1 MISKMTKWFMSMLR
15 LVFAK
20 IRFGKKLILRHNG
33 KPVYLGRGV
42 RLVIGKNAEL
52 RLGSGCYIDD
62 YSRIQVSDNAVM
74 SLDDYVYLNTNNRFV
89 ASESIIV
96 KKNCMF
102 GPNVCVFDHDHIFD
116 SKGVHPQ
123 RVSSPIQIGFNC
135 WVAANT
141 VITRGVTIADNT
153 LIGGGSVV
161 TRSLNNP
168 GVYAGSPAS
177 FIHRIES

>member
-1 MISKMTKWFMSMLR
+1 MISKMTKWSMSMLR
-15 LVFAK
+15 LIFAK
-20 IRFGKKLILRHNG
+20 IRFGGKLVLKHDG
-33 KPVYLGRGV
+33 KPIYLGRGV
-42 RLVIGKNAEL
+42 RLMIGENAEL

-74 SLDDYVYLNTNNRFV
+74 SLEDHVYLNTNNRFV
-89 ASESIIV
+89 ASKSILI
-96 KKNCMF
+96 KNNCMF

-123 RVSSPIQIGFNC
+123 KNSSSIQIGSNC

-153 LIGGGSVV
+153 LIGAGSVV
-161 TRSLNNP
+161 TRSLDKP